1 MKTTLIGPDNLEAD
15 AVVPQCL
22 DNQYVSNRVFSEMVR
37 RGVDYRDR
45 GIAELRENDFRT
57 EFIRSLVYS
66 SQVIIQRA
74 FLKNSEFLYKNYL
87 PENGENLKAF
97 AKLMREKAVVPYLY
111 KESSLRDKLEFDVRK
126 DGDRATREL
135 LNEVGDEVTCVRL
148 AVDAAANERAAASMA
163 TEFGT
168 RLTRLQFMN
177 DEQRNAMASELF
189 ADPQHLQE
197 HGGWQVFD
205 AAIDRL
211 VEYSFVKG
219 RELRKG
225 SNKLLTREHVYLDN
239 FVVEG
244 KNERE
249 TKESVVFGRF
259 KRPGPKNPFLLEL
272 KKYVDLVY
280 NTNLPDHLKRY
291 TFTPANMPS
300 RMALQDAPSEGYGHE
315 QLSALVSD
323 GGALESIRRT
333 FMAHSQ
339 KAMSLPLLRDLTVAD
354 VLELRGL
361 PEWSPFKELQAQI
374 LKHPLQCLD
383 RVEGFQQKFDQFQ
396 RALSDWYNRKYR
408 RARTEEKYCSY
419 VSLALSLA
427 GKLIVAG
434 SNLGPYAKAFSM
446 FASDLITSN
455 IPKKVKG
462 YAAKLIIG
470 VYDIGKQ
477 RLDAD
482 RTYAIELMQTNAE
495 LMKEDVVAL
504 LNLIHRQAGADMP
517 SASEQV
523 ADQGIQ

>member
-1 MKTTLIGPDNLEAD
+1 MEEEIINTALIGPDNLEVD

-22 DNQYVSNRVFSEMVR
+22 DNQYVSDRVFSEMVE
-37 RGVDYRDR
+37 RGVDYRDQN
-45 GIAELRENDFRT
+45 IARLRENNFRT

-66 SQVIIQRA
+66 SQVVIQRA
-74 FLKNSEFLYKNYL
+74 FFKNSEFLYKNYL
-87 PENGENLKAF
+87 PENGENLNAF
-97 AKLMREKAVVPYLY
+97 ANLIRKKAIVPYLF
-111 KESSLRDKLEFDVRK
+111 KESSLRDNLEFDVSK
-126 DGDRATREL
+126 EGDRATRAL
-135 LNEVGDEVTCVRL
+135 IGEVGGEVTCVRL

-163 TEFGT
+163 TEFGA
-168 RLTRLQFMN
+168 RLTRLEFMN
-177 DEQRNAMASELF
+177 VEQRNAMASELF
-189 ADPQHLQE
+189 ADPQRLQE
-197 HGGWQVFD
+197 DEAWQAFE

-211 VEYSFVKG
+211 VDYSLAKG
-219 RELRKG
+219 RQLRKA
-225 SNKLLTREHVYLDN
+225 SNKLLTRQDVYRDN
-239 FVVEG
+239 FIVEG
-244 KNERE
+244 RDEEN
-249 TKESVVFGRF
+249 VVLGRF
-259 KRPGPKNPFLLEL
+259 KRPGPDNPFLLEL

-300 RMALQDAPSEGYGHE
+300 RMALQDAPGEGYRPE
-315 QLSALVSD
+315 QLSTLVSD
-323 GGALESIRRT
+323 SDALEAIRRT

-361 PEWSPFKELQAQI
+361 PEWDSFKESQAQI

-383 RVEGFQQKFDQFQ
+383 RLEEFQRNFDKFQ
-396 RALSDWYNRKYR
+396 RALSDRYNRKYA

-419 VSLALSLA
+419 VSLALSLG

-434 SNLGPYAKAFSM
+434 SDLGPYEKAFLM
-446 FASDLITSN
+446 FASDRITNN

-462 YAAKLIIG
+462 YAAKLMVG

-482 RTYAIELMQTNAE
+482 RTYTIELMQTNAE
-495 LMKEDVVAL
+495 LMKEDVVEL
-504 LNLIHRQAGADMP
+504 LNSIRKAGADMP
-517 SASEQV
+517 GSSEQV